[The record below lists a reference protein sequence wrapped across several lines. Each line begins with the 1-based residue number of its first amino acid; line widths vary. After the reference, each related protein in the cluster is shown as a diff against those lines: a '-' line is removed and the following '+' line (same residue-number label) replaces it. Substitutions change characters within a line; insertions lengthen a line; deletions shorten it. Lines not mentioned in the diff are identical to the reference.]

1 VLDEVAAD
9 SLDLVLC
16 MSVNPGWS
24 AQKFIPGSLGKLKR
38 LRQSLPGD
46 VALEVDGGI
55 HLQTAPPAAQAGAN
69 LLVAASAIFD
79 APSPADAYRELA
91 AAAWRS

>member
-1 VLDEVAAD
+1 
-9 SLDLVLC
+9 

-24 AQKFIPGSLGKLKR
+24 AQKFIPRSIAKLSR
-38 LRQSLPGD
+38 LRESLPAN

-55 HLQTAPPAAQAGAN
+55 HGQTAQPAAEAGAN

-79 APSPADAYRELA
+79 APKPADAYQQLVSV
-91 AAAWRS
+91 AWPS